1 MQICQYHNKK
11 LCIFAVAPF
20 AGATGLK
27 CFVSI
32 NIIEV
37 TRRSLRGS
45 VDWNFL
51 NLITCERIFVAPFA
65 GAWIEIR
72 ETQKGTNMKK
82 SLPSRER
89 GLKSLLV
96 YQDYLNFVSL
106 PSRERGLKC
115 LWWLSCVPRHSRS
128 LRGSVDWNI
137 IIVAVFVVLPC
148 RSLRGSVDWN
158 ASAIPTVR
166 YPNVAPFA
174 GAWIE
179 IALPFCRFS
188 CWVSLP
194 SRERGLKYRKTEATP
209 TLGNRR
215 SLRGSVDW
223 NSMHQG

>member
-11 LCIFAVAPF
+11 LCIFA
-20 AGATGLK
+20 
-27 CFVSI
+27 
-32 NIIEV
+32 
-37 TRRSLRGS
+37 
-45 VDWNFL
+45 
-51 NLITCERIFVAPFA
+51 VAPFA